1 MAGEESSGGGVTSLP
16 AFAAR
21 YSGVGRVERLQFVAG
36 AVPAL
41 RAEAVRLLVDELVG
55 SRNVRLYQKVKE
67 AVALPAADPSWRAQ
81 CESEQRTAQLRLEGE
96 IKEARTG
103 QVKEKIRLSLMD
115 LGESQL
121 WQGQYAKA
129 SGSFMR
135 SRDYCTNAQHTVQM
149 SLAVVRASVFNGALG
164 TVHNYLAK
172 ARSALEGAGARSGAD
187 VQAAAKLDALSGLS
201 ELAAEDFAG
210 AALSFQRVGLELG
223 SSLNEVLACEDV
235 ALYGGLLAM
244 ATQSREQLRAGALAS
259 SSFRAML
266 ETAPLVREA
275 LVEFVASRYVR
286 LFESLAQIEAAAR
299 CDLFLAKH
307 LPKLMRM
314 VRSRALKQYV
324 SPFSSVDLTRMAEA
338 FRATPE
344 LLEADL
350 VELILGGQLEAKIDR
365 QSRFLLLTSTDPR
378 EAVLARALALGKHF
392 NYEAHN
398 AALRLN
404 IARRWG
410 VDGRSSA
417 GRPRRAR
424 GGLSAGADRGADA
437 RSSATGEIVG
447 EVLDRTVAGM
457 ELDMYSDE
465 EPGDE
470 SDEDNVGAAMGAT
483 MLDLDDDGRDDS
495 YPGLSDDM
503 AYDASAPPGD
513 NASRPSSP
521 IAPLHEDE

>member
-1 MAGEESSGGGVTSLP
+1 MAGEESSGGGVMMSLP
-16 AFAAR
+16 AYAAR
-21 YSGVGRVERLQFVAG
+21 YSGVGRVERLQFVAS

-41 RAEAVRLLVDELVG
+41 RAEAVQLLMDELVA
-55 SRNVRLYQKVKE
+55 SRNVRLYQKVSE
-67 AVALPAADPSWRAQ
+67 AVALPPVDASWRAQ
-81 CESEQRTAQLRLEGE
+81 CDSEQRTAQLRLDGE
-96 IKEARTG
+96 MKEARTG

-149 SLAVVRASVFNGALG
+149 SLAVVRASVFNGGTLG

-201 ELAAEDFAG
+201 ELAVEDFAG
-210 AALSFQRVGLELG
+210 AARSFQRVGLELG
-223 SSLNEVLACEDV
+223 SSLNEVLTCEDV

-244 ATQSREQLRAGALAS
+244 ATQTREQLRAGALAS

-275 LVEFVASRYVR
+275 LVDIVASRYVR

-365 QSRFLLLTSTDPR
+365 QSRFLLLTSKDPR

-398 AALRLN
+398 AVLRMN

-424 GGLSAGADRGADA
+424 GGPSAGADRGA

-447 EVLDRTVAGM
+447 ELLDRTVAGM

-470 SDEDNVGAAMGAT
+470 SDEDHVGAAMGAP
-483 MLDLDDDGRDDS
+483 MHDLEDDGRDDT
-495 YPGLSDDM
+495 YPGLSDDL
-503 AYDASAPPGD
+503 AYEASALPGD